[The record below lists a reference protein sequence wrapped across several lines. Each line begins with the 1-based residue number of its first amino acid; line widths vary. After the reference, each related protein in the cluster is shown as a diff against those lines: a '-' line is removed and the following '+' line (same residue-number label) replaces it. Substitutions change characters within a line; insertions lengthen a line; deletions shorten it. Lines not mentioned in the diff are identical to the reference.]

1 MAWTNIMRRSD
12 LQPGDMHRHEGGP
25 EPVLLCNVD
34 GEFFAVQDTC
44 THGEWALSDG
54 YLEGDVVECSLH
66 FAKFCVRTGKVKAIP
81 ACKALRVFPV
91 KVEDDSVLVDL
102 DVGEAA

>member
-1 MAWTNIMRRSD
+1 MVWTKVIEQSA

-34 GEFFAVQDTC
+34 GDFYAVQDTC

-54 YLEGDVVECSLH
+54 YIKGDVVECSLH
-66 FAKFCVRTGKVKAIP
+66 FAKFCVRTGKVTALP

-91 KVEDDSVLVDL
+91 KVENNAVLIDL
-102 DVGEAA
+102 DAGADN

>member
-1 MAWTNIMRRSD
+1 MAWTNIMRRSE
-12 LQPGDMHRHEGGP
+12 LQPGDMYRHEGGP
-25 EPVLLCNVD
+25 EPVLVCNVN

-91 KVEDDSVLVDL
+91 KVEDDSVLVYL
-102 DVGEAA
+102 NIGEAP

>member
-54 YLEGDVVECSLH
+54 YLEGGVVECSLH
-66 FAKFCVRTGKVKAIP
+66 FAKFCVRTGKVKALP
-81 ACKALRVFPV
+81 AGKALRVFPV
-91 KVEDDSVLVDL
+91 KVEDDFVLVDL
-102 DVGEAA
+102 DFGETA

>member
-1 MAWTNIMRRSD
+1 MTWTFITRQSD
-12 LQPGDMHRHEGGP
+12 LQPGEMCRHEGGP
-25 EPVLLCNVD
+25 EPVVLCNVG

-54 YLEGDVVECSLH
+54 YLDGDVIECTLH
-66 FAKFCVRTGKVKAIP
+66 FAKFCVRSGKVKALP

-91 KVEDDSVLVDL
+91 KVEEDAIFVDL
-102 DVGEAA
+102 DCGEVT